1 MFGTNVLYFVCG
13 CCSDGQLQQLFGS
26 EQASS
31 AAATVESVERSES
44 SPDHQLWVDKYAPRL
59 FTELLSDNV
68 REHTYVC
75 TAMITH
81 SK

>member
-1 MFGTNVLYFVCG
+1 MLCIVCG
-13 CCSDGQLQQLFGS
+13 CCSDGQLQQDTPVLFGS

-31 AAATVESVERSES
+31 ARATVEPVERSES
-44 SPDHQLWVDKYAPRL
+44 SSDHQLWVDKYAPRL